1 MADRILVVD
10 DEAASRKG
18 LRALLTR
25 EGYRVEEAADGLE
38 ALETARAFRP
48 AVVIADLVMPRMGGL
63 ELLKALQDEL
73 PFTSII
79 LLTGQGTIE
88 TAVQAM
94 KDGAY
99 DYLSKPVDV
108 TRLTVVLGRA
118 LERAGIAREVALLR
132 RQVEGGEG
140 PALLGRSAA
149 MKEVLR
155 QVELAAAST
164 APVLVL
170 GESGTGKELVA
181 RSLHAL
187 SPRANGPFVGVNCAA
202 IPETLLESEIFGHEK
217 GAFTGAADRRL
228 GCFEMA
234 DGGTLLLDEVAEMHG
249 AVQAKFLRV
258 LEEGSFRRIGGRAEI
273 RVDVRV
279 VAATNKDPAAAIR
292 EGVLREDLFYRLNV
306 FPIALPSLRERAED
320 IPLLAEAFLQASAA
334 KNGKAVKAISPEA
347 LRLLQQSPWPGN
359 IRELRNAIERAVILC
374 RGEAIEPAHLPE
386 TVRRP
391 PEGAR
396 PAAAVTV
403 PVGSTVDEAEKALI
417 LQTLEF
423 TGQNKSRAAEIL
435 GISLKTLHNKLNRYR
450 G

>member
-25 EGYRVEEAADGLE
+25 DGYRVEEAADGVE
-38 ALETARAFRP
+38 ALERARSFRP

-88 TAVQAM
+88 TAVQAI

-99 DYLSKPVDV
+99 DYLSKPVDM
-108 TRLTVVLGRA
+108 TRLTVVLGKA

-140 PALLGRSAA
+140 PGLLGRSAA

-181 RSLHAL
+181 RALHAL
-187 SPRANGPFVGVNCAA
+187 SPRADGPFVGVNCAA

-234 DGGTLLLDEVAEMHG
+234 DGGTLLLDEVGEMHG

-258 LEEGSFRRIGGRAEI
+258 LEEGTFRRIGGKAEI

-279 VAATNKDPAAAIR
+279 VAATNKDPAVAIR
-292 EGVLREDLFYRLNV
+292 EGALREDLFYRLNV
-306 FPIALPSLRERAED
+306 FPIALPSLRGRVED

-334 KNGKAVKAISPEA
+334 KNGKEVKTISPEA

-359 IRELRNAIERAVILC
+359 VRELRNAIERAVILC
-374 RGEAIEPAHLPE
+374 RGETIEPTHLPE
-386 TVRRP
+386 SVRRP
-391 PEGAR
+391 QEGAR
-396 PAAAVTV
+396 PTAAVTV

-423 TGQNKSRAAEIL
+423 TGQNKTRAAEVL

-450 G
+450 A